1 MRIDDKERLRKFINL
16 QYVKVRRVA
25 AVGSLIL
32 LMINLSLTT
41 YPYISHRLGEYIFGI
56 PSAYIGIPFV
66 FVLIGLIVLFLAHI
80 YVKKMEMYRTEQHAE
95 IKYNPFSVYA
105 FSPFEEMMY
114 TNSIVP
120 IMKGLV
126 HVLPKDSKERKKLEE
141 EAKRFERWCKL
152 GYIPKEEFPK
162 NLMEYYITDKQQRL

>member
-1 MRIDDKERLRKFINL
+1 MIDKEERVRKFLNL

-32 LMINLSLTT
+32 LMINLSLTM
-41 YPYISHRLGEYIFGI
+41 YPYIEHRFGGDIFGI
-56 PSAYIGIPFV
+56 PSAYIGIPFLFV
-66 FVLIGLIVLFLAHI
+66 FIGVVVLLLAHI

-120 IMKGLV
+120 IMRGLL
-126 HVLPKDSKERKKLEE
+126 HILPEGSEEQKKLKEE
-141 EAKRFERWCKL
+141 TDKFERWCRL

-162 NLMEYYITDKQQRL
+162 NLMEYYITEKQQRL

>member
-1 MRIDDKERLRKFINL
+1 MIDKEENFRKFINL

-32 LMINLSLTT
+32 LMINLSLTA
-41 YPYISHRLGEYIFGI
+41 YPYIEHRFGQYIFGV
-56 PSAYIGIPFV
+56 PSTYIGIPVV
-66 FVLIGLIVLFLAHI
+66 FVLIGVLVLLLAHI

-120 IMKGLV
+120 LMKGLV
-126 HVLPKDSKERKKLEE
+126 HILPEGSEERKKLKEDAE
-141 EAKRFERWCKL
+141 KFERWCRL
-152 GYIPKEEFPK
+152 GYIPKEEFPQ